1 MYAMD
6 QATLSARDRP
16 KRATLKSVRRGAI
29 TAALAAAAVSLGPAA
44 TAHAGYDPGPAGA
57 NDFSCKP
64 TPAQPRPVVLVH
76 GLSANATYNWGY
88 MAPVLYDA
96 GFCVFALTYGVDP
109 RTEAF
114 PYSPGG
120 TIPMEQ
126 SAPQLKAFIDRVL
139 AATGA
144 SQVDLFG
151 HSEGTV
157 MPRYYLERL
166 GGASKVKRWVALT
179 PLWRGTELAGANLFR
194 DSAKPY
200 GLDKPFIDLFAS
212 FCGSCPQL
220 VAGSDYLNDLNA
232 DGEAIPGI
240 EHTNIPTK
248 YDELVQPW
256 QSGLMRD
263 GGMNIPLQDVCP
275 ANISE
280 HLMVVFDPAVA
291 QLALNALAPEYKLP
305 VRCDLGYWQRPPGA
319 PEGGRAAARARPG
332 PAQAAAKRPGRAR
345 LASKRAANVSRR
357 SYSVALRCPAEGGA
371 CAGKV
376 TATSTKAL
384 SVGKKK
390 RRLALGSAKYDIAAG
405 KTTWLKL
412 KLPKQAAKL
421 LAAERKLAAKVVASP
436 ASSSAGRA
444 ISGTV
449 TLRTGR

>member
-1 MYAMD
+1 M
-6 QATLSARDRP
+6 
-16 KRATLKSVRRGAI
+16 RRGAI
-29 TAALAAAAVSLGPAA
+29 TAALAAAAISLGAAAPAQ
-44 TAHAGYDPGPAGA
+44 AGYDPGPPGA
-57 NDFSCKP
+57 NDFTCET

-76 GLSANATYNWGY
+76 GLSANGTYNWGY

-109 RTEAF
+109 RTELF

-126 SAPQLKAFIDRVL
+126 SAPQLKAFVDRVL

-144 SQVDLFG
+144 SQVDLVG

-179 PLWRGTELAGANLFR
+179 PLWRGTELAGANFLR
-194 DSAKPY
+194 DSGKPY
-200 GLDKPFIDLFAS
+200 GLDGPILNLVAS
-212 FCGSCPQL
+212 ICGSCPQF
-220 VAGSDYLNDLNA
+220 VAGSDYLNALNA

-248 YDELVQPW
+248 YDQLVQPW

-263 GGMNIPLQDVCP
+263 GGNNIPLQDVCP
-275 ANISE
+275 ANLSE
-280 HLMVVFDPAVA
+280 HAMVAFDPAVA
-291 QLALNALAPEYKLP
+291 QLALNALAPEYQLP
-305 VRCDLGYWQRPPGA
+305 VRCDLGLFQRPPGA

-345 LASKRAANVSRR
+345 LASKRAANVSLK
-357 SYSVALRCPAEGGA
+357 SYSVALTCPADGGA

-376 TATSTKAL
+376 TATSTKAF
-384 SVGKKK
+384 SVGKTKK
-390 RRLALGSAKYDIAAG
+390 KLGLGSAKYDIAAG
-405 KTTWLKL
+405 KTRFVKL

-421 LAAERKLAAKVVASP
+421 LKAQRKLAAKVVTNP
-436 ASSSAGRA
+436 ASASAGRP

-449 TLRTGR
+449 TLRTSGR